1 MSTMDKSVI
10 NDLLSKCWLD
20 TTHMSIQSTTLD
32 ELTDSSELYIASVIF
47 SGKSQGSMTIAMGES
62 LATKIA
68 GMMFDCEVDS
78 VSFDDIKDSIGELV
92 NVLAGNMKRVFFGD
106 SELSRPIVMQGDN
119 AILSVL
125 GSDVV
130 FQKTFVS
137 GKAEQLIIQ
146 ICQTD

>member
-1 MSTMDKSVI
+1 MDKNVI
-10 NDLLSKCWLD
+10 NDIVGKCWFE
-20 TTHMSIQSTTLD
+20 TTHLPIQSTSIDT
-32 ELTDSSELYIASVIF
+32 LTDNSELYIASVVF
-47 SGKSQGSMTIAMGES
+47 SGKSQGSMTIAMGEV

-68 GMMFDCEVDS
+68 SMMFECEIEA

-92 NVLAGNMKRVFFGD
+92 NVLAGNMKTDFLGD
-106 SELSRPIVMQGDN
+106 SELSRPLVMQGSD

-137 GKAEQLIIQ
+137 DNEEQLIIQ